1 MVELSLPKDSLK
13 IIEANKSLI
22 SREGARS
29 IWDLEIPQNTPT
41 FTVRALKT
49 AMVYLE
55 RGAEGIEIK
64 NTVKDPSK
72 SLNKAAQGQKRV
84 STELVLVPYEGSP
97 ELVLCGCSGTTTDPM
112 FYKNEIL
119 RFLRYQF
126 TEMFGRKSGDALY
139 DELLPKFD
147 QELSNLQ

>member
-13 IIEANKSLI
+13 IIEANRSLI

-29 IWDLEIPQNTPT
+29 IWSLEIPPDTPT
-41 FTVRALKT
+41 FTVQALKT

-55 RGAEGIEIK
+55 RGAEGIKIR
-64 NTVKDPSK
+64 NIVKGPSK
-72 SLNKAAQGQKRV
+72 SSSRAASGQKRI
-84 STELVLVPYEGSP
+84 STELILVPREGLP
-97 ELVLCGCSGTTTDPM
+97 GLVLRSWKGTMTPEV
-112 FYKNEIL
+112 YKREIL
-119 RFLRYQF
+119 RVLRTQF
-126 TEMFGRKSGDALY
+126 IEMFGQGGGKDLY